1 MNCVLDNVKDKEGIS
16 DYRYSHYKKQ
26 PASVEPR
33 EANEDVRIRKM
44 EMLRG
49 EILQSPI

>member
-1 MNCVLDNVKDKEGIS
+1 MNCALDNVKDKEGIS

-26 PASVEPR
+26 PVSVELR
-33 EANEDVRIRKM
+33 EDNEDVRISKM

-49 EILQSPI
+49 GILQIPI